1 MSPLPDVLG
10 VDNVLF
16 AAGDFARARDFY
28 ANRLGLELK
37 FEFDQIGLL
46 GFRLGPEEAG
56 LLVRVQSDVAER
68 AADPAS
74 PRLWLEVPDAR
85 AAGAQLIE
93 AGLEP
98 VGEAR
103 EINTG
108 WVIEFAD
115 PWGNVIGLTDYVKQ
129 PERGRRRA

>member
-1 MSPLPDVLG
+1 LSTEILG

-16 AAGDFARARDFY
+16 AVGDFVRARDFY
-28 ANRLGLELK
+28 ANRLGLEVK
-37 FEFDQIGLL
+37 FEFDQIGII
-46 GFRLGPEEAG
+46 GFRLGSEEPG
-56 LLVRVQSDVAER
+56 LLLRVQEVRER
-68 AADPAS
+68 PADSTSA
-74 PRLWLEVPDAR
+74 RVWLEVADAR

-98 VGEAR
+98 VAEAR

-115 PWGNVIGLTDYVKQ
+115 PWGNVVGLTDYVKQ
-129 PERGRRRA
+129 PERGRRR

>member
-1 MSPLPDVLG
+1 MTEVLG

-16 AAGDFARARDFY
+16 AVGDFARARDFY
-28 ANRLGLELK
+28 GNRLGLEVK
-37 FEFDQIGLL
+37 FEFDQIGII
-46 GFRLGPEEAG
+46 GFRLGPEEPG
-56 LLVRVQSDVAER
+56 LVVRVQEVPER
-68 AADPAS
+68 AADPTSA
-74 PRLWLEVPDAR
+74 RVWLEVPDAR
-85 AAGAQLIE
+85 AAAAQLLD

-115 PWGNVIGLTDYVKQ
+115 PWGNVVGLADYVKQ
-129 PERGRRRA
+129 PERGRRRR

>member
-1 MSPLPDVLG
+1 MSGSEILG

-16 AAGDFARARDFY
+16 AVGDFARARDFY
-28 ANRLGLELK
+28 ANRVGLEVK
-37 FEFDQIGLL
+37 FEFAEIGIV
-46 GFRLGPEEAG
+46 GFRLGPEEPG
-56 LLVRVQSDVAER
+56 LVVRVQPDLADK

-74 PRLWLEVPDAR
+74 ARLWLEVADAR

-115 PWGNVIGLTDYVKQ
+115 PWGNVVGLTDYLKQ
-129 PERGRRRA
+129 PERGRPRS

>member
-1 MSPLPDVLG
+1 MPDILG

-16 AAGDFARARDFY
+16 AVGDFARARDFY
-28 ANRLGLELK
+28 GHRVGLEVR
-37 FEFDQIGLL
+37 FEFEDIGLI
-46 GFRLGPEEAG
+46 GFRLGKEEPG
-56 LLVRVQSDVAER
+56 LLARVEEVPER
-68 AADPAS
+68 APGPTSA
-74 PRLWLEVPDAR
+74 RLWLEVADAR

-98 VGEAR
+98 VAEVR

-115 PWGNVIGLTDYVKQ
+115 PWGNVVGLTDYVKQ
-129 PERGRRRA
+129 PERGRPAR